1 MQTAQMAMMDM
12 QHLSEQLKPSAE
24 APDTPVSTF
33 AVIKGLATCPS
44 MKQIDDVT
52 PGDTKVIVET
62 VDKLEEALGGA
73 GALDAEARRVCA
85 ELTRPHRRNVAL
97 LYWQMYQ
104 SKLEGELKLDNIT
117 ERQQQICNQIGTGIL
132 VKAQMLLVQNRDE
145 QCIKQMTSVLESD
158 GLPFPKLRLEAAC
171 SPKDKPGEKEVL
183 GDGVIKLDVVLH
195 RDHASEK
202 AVKPSIADSPL
213 NPQGILEAYW
223 CYAEGVKPEAS
234 TPNSLIGAQP
244 MVVKALDEPFASLE
258 LSFRAPPT
266 PGTYPIKVH
275 VISTSVIGVDL
286 TADTTFTVVEDD
298 LPPLE

>member
-1 MQTAQMAMMDM
+1 
-12 QHLSEQLKPSAE
+12 
-24 APDTPVSTF
+24 
-33 AVIKGLATCPS
+33 
-44 MKQIDDVT
+44 
-52 PGDTKVIVET
+52 
-62 VDKLEEALGGA
+62 
-73 GALDAEARRVCA
+73 
-85 ELTRPHRRNVAL
+85 VAL

-132 VKAQMLLVQNRDE
+132 VKAQMLLVQNRWVQATLAIARASALISCCLWSHSDE